1 MKEMELHKRLVDRV
15 VVLDIK
21 GEVDI
26 YSGEELKRR
35 LDEHIPAAVHLL
47 LNISEIDY
55 IDSFGLSLLI
65 AVKKRMSKERKRF
78 GMCCPQSYVRRILNL
93 TKLYDY
99 LSVYENEEKAIN
111 AFGAEAGQ
119 EDGELE
125 PKLSISS
132 DERRA

>member
-1 MKEMELHKRLVDRV
+1 MKEMELQKRVINGV
-15 VVLDIK
+15 TILDVK

-26 YSGEELKRR
+26 YSGEEMRKRIDELMPSLK
-35 LDEHIPAAVHLL
+35 HLL

-65 AVKKRMSKERKRF
+65 SLKKKMSKEGRSF
-78 GMCCPQSYVRRILNL
+78 ALCCPQSYVRRILNL

-99 LSVYENEEKAIN
+99 LAVYESEDKAVLAIE
-111 AFGAEAGQ
+111 AEVGNN
-119 EDGELE
+119 GKELE

-132 DERRA
+132 DERGA

>member
-1 MKEMELHKRLVDRV
+1 VKEMELQKRVINGV
-15 VVLDIK
+15 TILDVK

-26 YSGEELKRR
+26 YSGEELRQR
-35 LDEHIPAAVHLL
+35 VDEYMSAAGHLL

-65 AVKKRMSKERKRF
+65 AVKKKMSKEGKSF
-78 GMCCPQSYVRRILNL
+78 GLCCPQSYVRRILNL

-99 LSVYENEEKAIN
+99 LSVYENEEKAVQAIEKGN
-111 AFGAEAGQ
+111 NGM
-119 EDGELE
+119 ELE
-125 PKLSISS
+125 PKLSIFT